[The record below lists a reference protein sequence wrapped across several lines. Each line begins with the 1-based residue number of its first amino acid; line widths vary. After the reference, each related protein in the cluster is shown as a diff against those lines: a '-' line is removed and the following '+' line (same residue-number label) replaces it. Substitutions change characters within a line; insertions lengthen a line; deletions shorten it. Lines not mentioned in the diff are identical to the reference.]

1 MFSSTGTLLVLAVVS
16 GAQGTVRQ
24 DNGMTYENSE
34 RRRWHPIQSCT
45 VKDGLVYSGYECEKA
60 FDGEIDAGRNGWS
73 IDNGATGWVEFTLRD
88 ASKVNRVAL
97 KSLWDTNNKYRPK
110 AFKIELLK
118 SGIWISPTNMRL
130 ENSFFNGD
138 VEGNQVTMHEIR
150 DDISVA
156 FRAEEDVTKVK
167 IIITEVNSSIVLTE
181 VLVQYVPEM
190 GKCMT
195 VGGTQIGKECI
206 FPFVNPY
213 THGVHYG
220 CTTDF
225 GLPPWCATRVNSDL
239 SMTGYQ
245 YSGFCNASCE
255 VEEPSTCYAMWSKKD
270 HKIYHNEK
278 QTERRNCV
286 FPFKYDGKWHTECV
300 SINKKGK
307 MIPICAT
314 VVDKN
319 GVLEDQGYC
328 GPECPGSDVADQCV
342 TAVGD
347 RDSKGNRCVFPY
359 HHADKYYTKCD
370 DGQFSGYA
378 AEQRL
383 CATRINRDN
392 LEVTSGQWAYCG
404 TEPCD
409 EDACITVGGA
419 DVGQT
424 CKFPFRNKWTKE
436 LHYGCTTASLE
447 EIVGGSLAYA
457 SASWC
462 ATDTDAADD
471 MISGKWGFCSKKC
484 AIEEGTNCYVND
496 GTMMRNNRKC
506 IFPFIYN
513 GLLRKQCIYVKGIL
527 QCPIEVDNNGIAEE
541 SDMRPCGLSHTC
553 FNSTTINGNPITI
566 GWKDIGSYSNFGSKP
581 LDVAFAF
588 ETGVEDSSEYNWN
601 VEASV
606 SAGFDAFGASI
617 EASVTVGG
625 GGGASS
631 STSSHQSHSL
641 SYSVPPRTTVVLS
654 QQVFNSG
661 NFESRTFKLILSESS
676 LEADRSAEPS
686 KKELNWEEHDIV
698 SRKLD

>member
-1 MFSSTGTLLVLAVVS
+1 M
-16 GAQGTVRQ
+16 
-24 DNGMTYENSE
+24 
-34 RRRWHPIQSCT
+34 
-45 VKDGLVYSGYECEKA
+45 DGLVYVSLSIQFLNISAYYNSWFQSNYECEKA
-60 FDGEIDAGRNGWS
+60 FDGSIDVGTNGWS
-73 IDNGATGWVEFTLRD
+73 IEDGTGWVEFTLRED
-88 ASKVNRVAL
+88 SKVNRVAL
-97 KSLWDTNNKYRPK
+97 KSLYTSNKYKPK
-110 AFKIELLK
+110 AFKIELFK
-118 SGIWISPTNMRL
+118 SGMWITPKNMRL
-130 ENSFFNGD
+130 ENAHEYGD
-138 VEGNQVTMHEIR
+138 VTGNQVTMNEKR

-156 FRAEEDVTKVK
+156 FTTEEDVSKVK
-167 IIITEVNSSIVLTE
+167 IVITELYDNSIVLSE

-195 VGGTQIGKECI
+195 VGGTQRGRECI
-206 FPFVNPY
+206 FPFVNPW
-213 THGVHYG
+213 THAVHYG
-220 CTTDF
+220 CTNDY

-239 SMTGYQ
+239 TMTGYS

-255 VEEPSTCYAMWSKKD
+255 VEEPSTCYAMWSAKSQP
-270 HKIYHNEK
+270 IYASQK

-286 FPFKYDGKWHTECV
+286 FPFKYDDKWHTECV
-300 SINKKGK
+300 AVPKGDK
-307 MIPICAT
+307 MIPSCAT
-314 VVDKN
+314 AVDRD
-319 GVLEDQGYC
+319 GALLDLGYC
-328 GPECPGSDVADQCV
+328 GPECPGSDVAAQCV
-342 TAVGD
+342 TAVGSHT
-347 RDSKGNRCVFPY
+347 SKGNRCVFPWY
-359 HHADKYYTKCD
+359 RESKYYTSCE
-370 DGQFSGYA
+370 DGQFDTFN
-378 AEQRL
+378 AEQRV
-383 CATRINRDN
+383 CATRIDRNTLKPVD
-392 LEVTSGQWAYCG
+392 EQIGFCG

-409 EDACITVGGA
+409 ENACITVGGA

-447 EIVGGSLAYA
+447 QEVDDDRFSYA
-457 SASWC
+457 SAAWC
-462 ATDTDAADD
+462 ATDTTAGDD

-484 AIEEGTNCYVND
+484 AQEDGTNCYVDD
-496 GTMMRNNRKC
+496 GHLMRNNRKC

-513 GLLRKQCIYVKGIL
+513 GLLRKQCIYVKGLL

-541 SDMRPCGLSHTC
+541 SNMRLCGPSPTC

-588 ETGVEDSSEYNWN
+588 ETGVEDSSEYNWS

-617 EASVTVGG
+617 EASVTAGG

-641 SYSVPPRTTVVLS
+641 SYKVPPRTTVVLS

-676 LEADRSAEPS
+676 LETERSAEPT
-686 KKELNWEEHDIV
+686 KRELNWEEHDII
-698 SRKLD
+698 SKKLD